1 MGGRKSGLRTE
12 NRSFENGQFWDY
24 LSTPPEPLIFGFF
37 GGFFGST
44 GQEVPG
50 NRATDLAPF
59 PTVYSGARGLEP
71 GKVVKY
77 TMAPRNK
84 TDHMKISER
93 HLKALC
99 SGETKFTFSRRT
111 FRAMA
116 RLLALQGLSC
126 PGKGYNKASLITPF
140 PG

>member
-24 LSTPPEPLIFGFF
+24 LSTPPGTLILGVF

-77 TMAPRNK
+77 TMAPR
-84 TDHMKISER
+84 
-93 HLKALC
+93 
-99 SGETKFTFSRRT
+99 TKQEQKE
-111 FRAMA
+111 
-116 RLLALQGLSC
+116 LLR
-126 PGKGYNKASLITPF
+126 
-140 PG
+140 